1 MSEYQINFDH
11 GVSDKKEL
19 SHMREVIENYEKLVK
34 VQEHEIK
41 MLRSLVKTPKEV
53 VDRIN
58 DLSPK
63 QLKLIVDSQVEEMI
77 DESER
82 D

>member
-1 MSEYQINFDH
+1 MSEYQINYDH
-11 GVSDKKEL
+11 SVSDKKEI
-19 SHMREVIENYEKLVK
+19 SHMREVIKNYEKLVK
-34 VQEHEIK
+34 VLEHEIQ
-41 MLRSLVKTPKEV
+41 MLRSIVKTPQEV

-58 DLSPK
+58 DLSPS
-63 QLKLIVDSQVEEMI
+63 QLRLIVDKQVEEMI

>member
-1 MSEYQINFDH
+1 MSEYRINFDH
-11 GVSDKKEL
+11 GVSDKKEIA
-19 SHMREVIENYEKLVK
+19 HMREVIENYEKLVK
-34 VQEHEIK
+34 VLEHEVK
-41 MLRSLVKTPKEV
+41 MLRSIVKTPQEV

-58 DLSPK
+58 DLSPQ

-77 DESER
+77 DESGR

>member
-1 MSEYQINFDH
+1 MSEYQINYDH
-11 GVSDKKEL
+11 SVSDKKAI
-19 SHMREVIENYEKLVK
+19 SHMREVIKNYEKLVK
-34 VQEHEIK
+34 VLEHEIQ
-41 MLRSLVKTPKEV
+41 MLRSIVKTPQEV

-58 DLSPK
+58 DLSPS
-63 QLKLIVDSQVEEMI
+63 QLRLIVDKQVEEMI

>member
-58 DLSPK
+58 DLSPS
-63 QLKLIVDSQVEEMI
+63 QLRLIVDKQVEEMI